1 MTLKSIGGAALA
13 FSLLLAEAQAGDGG
27 VVTSLVENDYFGGS
41 DEGYTNGVKLLYL
54 SPEGRGRRLAA
65 LALFAGPDD
74 KVRYGVAAGQ
84 SIFTPE
90 NTSAIGPLPD
100 QQPYAGW
107 LYLEATSLVER
118 RSGAI
123 DILKIS
129 AGVVGPSAL
138 GEEAQDFVHEV
149 TGSPEIF
156 GWDNQLRDEPGL
168 LVSLDR
174 LWRPLRPGRGVGF
187 DFRPHAG
194 VSVGNILTEARAGAL
209 IAFGTRLDTAPPP
222 ARISPAPPSAGH
234 HSADGFS
241 WRVFAGAQ
249 GRLIA
254 RNIFLDGNS
263 WRDSLSVEK
272 NHLVGEFHGGLALEA
287 GRFAVTYTHVVRT
300 KEFETHPG
308 RSDFGAVTVS
318 AAF

>member
-1 MTLKSIGGAALA
+1 MTRKSMGAAALA
-13 FSLLLAEAQAGDGG
+13 FALGLADAQAGGG
-27 VVTSLVENDYFGGS
+27 VYTALVENDYFGGS

-65 LALFAGPDD
+65 FVLGAGPED
-74 KVRYGVAAGQ
+74 KIRYGVAAGQ
-84 SIFTPE
+84 SVFTPE
-90 NTSAIGPLPD
+90 DTFAAGPLPD

-118 RSGAI
+118 RSGAV

-138 GEEAQDFVHEV
+138 GEEAQDFAHEV
-149 TGSPEIF
+149 TGSPAIF

-168 LVSLDR
+168 LVSFDR
-174 LWRPLRPGRGVGF
+174 IWRPLRPGRGFGF
-187 DFRPHAG
+187 DLRPHAG
-194 VSVGNILTEARAGAL
+194 VSIGNILTEARAGAL
-209 IAFGTRLDTAPPP
+209 VSIGTRLDAAAPP

-234 HSADGFS
+234 HAVDGFS
-241 WRVFAGAQ
+241 WRAFAGAQ
-249 GRLIA
+249 GRAVA

-272 NHLVGEFHGGLALEA
+272 NHLVGEFHAGLVIETD
-287 GRFAVTYTHVVRT
+287 RFAVGYTHVVRT
-300 KEFETHPG
+300 REFETQPG
-308 RSDFGAVTVS
+308 RSDFGAVTLS